1 MVPKMTKKNV
11 GWNMASRK
19 GKGLATKS
27 NAKTLESASAL
38 MDQLKD
44 MLQPVSSPP
53 PQQNLQQKNRQKRL
67 HSERDDNDD
76 SEGEDEQPAAQPE
89 RTPAH
94 AKRQKNRNPLTPA
107 PMATFSNSNNN
118 NNTEYAAQV
127 IILEGIKDDIK
138 YHPARLSKALAQAKP
153 NLELKQGG
161 LRLTASGDVL
171 VIPKNP
177 KDCCSLLKADAFP
190 ADSPL
195 GDSVKARV
203 PKSQQ
208 ITHQVIIINVDT
220 SVTEEEMVELLQRQE
235 LPFQT
240 IKRIHSR
247 ERQAPTRL
255 FRLILKSEEQKKRLL
270 KEGIYLDQ
278 MKFTCIQARE
288 DSKNAPTVLQCFNCQ
303 ALGDHTSSTC
313 KNAQKCV
320 LCAGPH
326 RKADCTKMKAE
337 FCCANCQG
345 NHAAWSNECSH
356 RVKEVRLKQKP
367 TMAQV
372 ASATVTPNLLNEVVN
387 QIKEHIALVV
397 AEVVARCL
405 CELTLDLVGKSLSK
419 TSLPLKVAA
428 IANNTVKAVNKAS
441 FGTKVIDANL
451 VKDSI
456 IKICFDK
463 DDKSAPTAPTSSQNL
478 RSSSQNQ
485 NV

>member
-1 MVPKMTKKNV
+1 
-11 GWNMASRK
+11 
-19 GKGLATKS
+19 
-27 NAKTLESASAL
+27 

-44 MLQPVSSPP
+44 MLQPVNSPP
-53 PQQNLQQKNRQKRL
+53 SRHNLQQKNKQKRT
-67 HSERDDNDD
+67 HSERDDDDD
-76 SEGEDEQPAAQPE
+76 SEGEGEGVVEEMGP
-89 RTPAH
+89 PAH
-94 AKRQKNRNPLTPA
+94 AKRPKNRNLAMSSPLA
-107 PMATFSNSNNN
+107 AAGGDNNN
-118 NNTEYAAQV
+118 NNNKTEYAAQV
-127 IILEGIKDDIK
+127 VILEGIRDDIK
-138 YHPARLSKALAQAKP
+138 CHPAKLSKALAQAKP
-153 NLELKQGG
+153 NLELRQGG
-161 LRLTASGDVL
+161 LRMTASRDVL

-208 ITHQVIIINVDT
+208 ITHQVIVKNVHT
-220 SVTEEEMVELLQRQE
+220 SVTEEEMVEMLQRQE
-235 LPFQT
+235 LPFRA

-247 ERQAPTRL
+247 EKQAPTTL
-255 FRLILKSEEQKKRLL
+255 FRLILKTEEQKKKLL
-270 KEGIYLDQ
+270 KDGIYLDQ
-278 MKFTCIQARE
+278 MHFTCIQALE
-288 DSKNAPTVLQCFNCQ
+288 DSKNTPKVLQCFNCQ
-303 ALGDHTSSTC
+303 ALGDHISSAC
-313 KNAQKCV
+313 KNQQKCV
-320 LCAGPH
+320 LCAGSH
-326 RKADCTKMKAE
+326 RKADCTKTKEE

-356 RVKEVRLKQKP
+356 RLKEAKQMQKP

-405 CELTLDLVGKSLSK
+405 CELTLDLVGKTLSK
-419 TSLPLKVAA
+419 TSLPLKVAS

-441 FGTKVIDANL
+441 FGTKAIDANV

-456 IKICFDK
+456 IKLCFDNDGK
-463 DDKSAPTAPTSSQNL
+463 PAPTASTSSQITRN
-478 RSSSQNQ
+478 STQHQ